1 MYARTCIPRVKNVG
15 LLLKSS
21 FICLNEVSRD
31 WTSTIHLFLPR
42 VSQTERTV
50 NTSPG
55 ASAKHD
61 SRAQLKLPLVGSHR
75 ALLKPYPVIRAKLRK
90 LPSSFLGAEQVH
102 SYVGRPVLYFQVQ
115 TPEIIHDWLTEPH
128 TDWQR
133 VKFTLFTV
141 ENLKGPRSSPF
152 VLWHILWIKNNHAKA
167 ERRVFLLT
175 VNIMYDKVLD
185 PWNRSWLNWRCETT
199 KTKES
204 TGEYIQHI
212 NTDIYIFTANN
223 NKKKNPAD

>member
-1 MYARTCIPRVKNVG
+1 MPGVYSATFIHSTYCFCVFSGMKIIISYYWSMYARTCIPRVKNVG

-90 LPSSFLGAEQVH
+90 LPSS
-102 SYVGRPVLYFQVQ
+102 
-115 TPEIIHDWLTEPH
+115 
-128 TDWQR
+128 
-133 VKFTLFTV
+133 
-141 ENLKGPRSSPF
+141 
-152 VLWHILWIKNNHAKA
+152 LW
-167 ERRVFLLT
+167 
-175 VNIMYDKVLD
+175 
-185 PWNRSWLNWRCETT
+185 RSWVPCSQACQLVPPDAGMSHWN
-199 KTKES
+199 
-204 TGEYIQHI
+204 H
-212 NTDIYIFTANN
+212 
-223 NKKKNPAD
+223 

>member
-1 MYARTCIPRVKNVG
+1 MT
-15 LLLKSS
+15 
-21 FICLNEVSRD
+21 
-31 WTSTIHLFLPR
+31 
-42 VSQTERTV
+42 
-50 NTSPG
+50 
-55 ASAKHD
+55 
-61 SRAQLKLPLVGSHR
+61 
-75 ALLKPYPVIRAKLRK
+75 
-90 LPSSFLGAEQVH
+90 FLGAEQVH

-223 NKKKNPAD
+223 NKKKTLQTKRSNRLIINQISKIYKKKIQIQIFEVKILFSP